1 MTEKDQSKSKSQKT
15 VEKSDGA
22 SVDLSEGTS
31 KPYLDEDGGYTEVNR
46 AGPDEPRMDNVKAHG
61 YAAEAAAKGDVQYLD
76 RDQILNAESDEDAK
90 KAKAKAEQLKKNELY
105 LSAELEKQRVPR
117 GPVNGSVECANCG
130 ARLIVEGDK
139 TIHV

>member
-1 MTEKDQSKSKSQKT
+1 MPTSKRDMSKSKSQET

-46 AGPDEPRMDNVKAHG
+46 AGPDEPRMDNVKGHG
-61 YAAEAAAKGDVQYLD
+61 VEASDGTIID
-76 RDQILNAESDEDAK
+76 RDTILKGGVEDAK
-90 KAKAKAEQLKKNELY
+90 KAQAEVKKNELA

-117 GPVNGSVECANCG
+117 GFVSGDGYTAVSCPNCG
-130 ARLIVEGDK
+130 AQLAVTKDGAAV
-139 TIHV
+139 HV